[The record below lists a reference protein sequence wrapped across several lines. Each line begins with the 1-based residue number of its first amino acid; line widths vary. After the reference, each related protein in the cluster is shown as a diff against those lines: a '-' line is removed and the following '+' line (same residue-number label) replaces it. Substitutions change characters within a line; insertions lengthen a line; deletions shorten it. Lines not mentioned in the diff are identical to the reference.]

1 MKTKKEL
8 KVAYKQ
14 MKPLMGVYQ
23 IKNQKNNRMLIEGST
38 DINAKFNRHRMEL
51 NFGNHRLKALQKDWK
66 EFGEEN
72 FSFEVISELETKDE
86 LNVDYKEEV
95 KILEQMTIEELDID
109 PSNRYNY
116 DIFHIKKSL

>member
-8 KVAYKQ
+8 KEAYKQ

-23 IKNQKNNRMLIEGST
+23 IKNNKNNKVLIEGNT

-51 NFGNHRLKALQKDWK
+51 NFGNHRLKPLQKDWK
-66 EFGEEN
+66 EFGEDS

-95 KILEQMTIEELDID
+95 KILEQMTLEELAID
-109 PSNRYNY
+109 PSNRY
-116 DIFHIKKSL
+116 